1 MDPHAL
7 LLSIAVAIE
16 PLPVLAGVLFLTAER
31 GRPKAV
37 AFFLGWLLALGVC
50 ATATIVVA
58 SQVSTPK
65 GSTSST
71 VSSVLDLV
79 LGLVLAV
86 WAYRQRPRRDPAT
99 ASSATPG
106 WMARLDTMRPV
117 VAFGLGLFL
126 PPYVIAVAI
135 GNDVVQQG
143 APTGRMVA
151 SVLIYA
157 TIASLGVLVPILI
170 TVVQPER
177 SGAVLSRWRAWL
189 EVHWPVVLCWLLA
202 VLAVYL
208 IAKGLWELLG

>member
-7 LLSIAVAIE
+7 FLSIAVAIE

-31 GRPKAV
+31 GRPKAI
-37 AFFLGWLLALGVC
+37 AFLVGWLLALGAC

-71 VSSVLDLV
+71 VSAVLDLV
-79 LGLVLAV
+79 LGLALAV
-86 WAYRQRPRRDPAT
+86 WAFRQRPRGDAAT
-99 ASSATPG
+99 GSATPG

-117 VAFGLGLFL
+117 VAFGLGVFL

-135 GNDVVQQG
+135 GNDIVQQG

-177 SGAVLSRWRAWL
+177 SGAVLARWRAWL

-202 VLAVYL
+202 VIAVYL
-208 IAKGLWELLG
+208 IAKGLWELLA

>member
-37 AFFLGWLLALGVC
+37 AFLLGWLLALGVC
-50 ATATIVVA
+50 ALATVLVA
-58 SQVSTPK
+58 SKVSTPE

-71 VSSVLDLV
+71 VSAVLDLL
-79 LGLVLAV
+79 LGVALAV
-86 WAYRQRPRRDPAT
+86 WAYRQRPRRGDAAAPA
-99 ASSATPG
+99 STPG
-106 WMARLDTMRPV
+106 WMAKLDSMRPA

-126 PPYVIAVAI
+126 PPYVVAVAI
-135 GNDVVQQG
+135 GNAVVQQG

-151 SVLIYA
+151 SVVLYA

-177 SGAVLSRWRAWL
+177 SGAVLTRWRAWL
-189 EVHWPVVLCWLLA
+189 EVYWPAVLFWLLV

-208 IAKGLWELLG
+208 GGKGLWELLG